1 MIRFAKPLGCLVLF
15 LLLAGCATTIR
26 MEIMR
31 PAEVNM
37 AGARRVAVMDFGI
50 PPENDRAW
58 TWDELWA
65 LALAKMLNLET
76 ARKATLVEKL
86 AQYTTETMIGTLA
99 NTRYFEVVNPGDIS
113 RAVISSGKRNPNPIM
128 IGQLVGAQAII
139 VGDITTFVNQTEQFT
154 RAEKVKDKTTGKET
168 ETTVLYVRRTLA
180 LKLTYRAVNTATGA
194 IMATK
199 TLEDS
204 NKREIRYADRGSLE
218 PEEGVF
224 RGMIDAMLPKIAK
237 QIAPYKETVYRGL
250 MKDETKDPQ
259 MEKADEFVKNNVYD
273 SALRV
278 YLEVWKRSRNP
289 AAGVN
294 AGIMYEVLGDLDSA
308 LAMVKEVVDATVNRK
323 AMGEYNRLLKEKR
336 DQEELRRQL

>member
-1 MIRFAKPLGCLVLF
+1 MIRLAKPLGCIVLF

-26 MEIMR
+26 MEITR

-50 PPENDRAW
+50 PPESDRAW

-65 LALAKMLNLET
+65 LALAKMLNLDT

-99 NTRYFEVVNPGDIS
+99 GTRYFEVVNPGDIS
-113 RAVISSGKRNPNPIM
+113 RAVIGSGKRNPNPIM

-139 VGDITTFVNQTEQFT
+139 VGDITSLVNETVQFT
-154 RAEKVKDKTTGKET
+154 RIEKVKDKTTGKDT
-168 ETTVLYVRRTLA
+168 ETTVLYVKRTLE
-180 LKLTYRAVNTATGA
+180 LELTYRAVNTTTGA

-204 NKREIRYADRGSLE
+204 NVREVRYADRGNLDS
-218 PEEGVF
+218 EEAVF

-237 QIAPYKETVYRGL
+237 QIAPYTETVYRAL
-250 MKDETKDPQ
+250 MKDGTKDPE
-259 MEKADEFVKNNVYD
+259 MEKADELVKNNLYD
-273 SALRV
+273 NALRV
-278 YLEVWKRSRNP
+278 YLDVWRRSRNP
-289 AAGVN
+289 RPA
-294 AGIMYEVLGDLDSA
+294 
-308 LAMVKEVVDATVNRK
+308 
-323 AMGEYNRLLKEKR
+323 
-336 DQEELRRQL
+336 

>member
-1 MIRFAKPLGCLVLF
+1 MIRLAKPLGCLVLF
-15 LLLAGCATTIR
+15 LLLAGCATSIR

-50 PPENDRAW
+50 PPENDQAW

-86 AQYTTETMIGTLA
+86 AQYTTERMIGTLA
-99 NTRYFEVVNPGDIS
+99 NTNYFEVVNPGDIS
-113 RAVISSGKRNPNPIM
+113 RAVIGSGRRNPNPIM

-139 VGDITTFVNQTEQFT
+139 VGDITTLVNRAEQFT
-154 RAEKVKDKTTGKET
+154 RIEKVKDKTTGKDT
-168 ETTVLYVRRTLA
+168 ETTVLYVKRTLE
-180 LKLTYRAVNTATGA
+180 LDLTYRAVNTSTGA

-204 NKREIRYADRGSLE
+204 NVREIRYADRSSLE
-218 PEEGVF
+218 AEEAVF

-250 MKDETKDPQ
+250 MKDETKDPE
-259 MEKADEFVKNNVYD
+259 MKKADELVKNNLYD
-273 SALRV
+273 SALGI
-278 YLEVWKRSRNP
+278 YLDAWRRSRNP

-308 LAMVKEVVDATVNRK
+308 IATVRQVVDATANRK
-323 AMGEYNRLLKEKR
+323 AMGEYNRLLKEKK
-336 DQEELRRQL
+336 DQEELLRQL